1 MGNMKSIQLLID
13 MAREKAHGNEAAL
26 ARQIGVPLH
35 HPHEWRTGKRAV
47 TAETAAALCDYL
59 GLSGEEAREWLAIAV
74 IENPKNAAKADMLR
88 RALFVCWVLGVGSLM
103 SLPND
108 ARAMLDTS
116 SSYRPETYG
125 MHIVAHLLRLAASA
139 VRLASWLCRTRSHR
153 HSRSACMST

>member
-1 MGNMKSIQLLID
+1 MKSIQLLID
-13 MAREKAHGNEAAL
+13 LAREKAHGNEAEL

-35 HPHEWRTGKRAV
+35 HPHEWRTGKRAI

-74 IENPKNAAKADMLR
+74 IENPKNAPKKHMLE
-88 RALFVCWVLGVGSLM
+88 RALFACWVLGVGSLM

-116 SSYRPETYG
+116 RSYQPVTSTL
-125 MHIVAHLLRLAASA
+125 HIVAH
-139 VRLASWLCRTRSHR
+139 HNFEEP
-153 HSRSACMST
+153 HSQ